1 MQKYIEV
8 TDNRNNSIQVFS
20 VFKDDKISFSTYYK
34 EGAKLD
40 SNILDFIAALLCQ
53 LYGKNDTQKVNNES
67 LPNFYRKKPYLRGK
81 KRVLEYKE
89 KDITTGTILSQG
101 YQFTNK

>member
-1 MQKYIEV
+1 MQKYLEV

-20 VFKDDKISFSTYYK
+20 DFKNDKVNFTTYHK

-53 LYGKNDTQKVNNES
+53 LYGKNDTQKVNNEF
-67 LPNFYRKKPYLRGK
+67 LPNFYSDNPILRGK

-89 KDITTGTILSQG
+89 KDITTGTILLQG

>member
-1 MQKYIEV
+1 MKKYLEV

-20 VFKDDKISFSTYYK
+20 DSKNDKVNFSTYYK
-34 EGAKLD
+34 EGANLD

-53 LYGKNDTQKVNNES
+53 LYGKNDTQKVNNKN
-67 LPNFYRKKPYLRGK
+67 LPNYYRDKPCLIGK

-89 KDITTGTILSQG
+89 KDITTGTILLQG

>member
-1 MQKYIEV
+1 MKKYIEV

-20 VFKDDKISFSTYYK
+20 NLENEIISLTTYHK

-53 LYGKNDTQKVNNES
+53 LYGKNDTQEVNNNN
-67 LPNFYRKKPYLRGK
+67 LPNYYRNRPYLRGK

-101 YQFTNK
+101 YQFTN

>member
-1 MQKYIEV
+1 MKKYVEI
-8 TDNRNNSIQVFS
+8 TDSNNNNIQVFS
-20 VFKDDKISFSTYYK
+20 NLENEKISLTTYHK

-53 LYGKNDTQKVNNES
+53 LYGKNDTQKVNNKY
-67 LPNFYRKKPYLRGK
+67 LPNFYSDKPILRGK

-89 KDITTGTILSQG
+89 KDLKTGTIFVHG